1 MLDDVKQI
9 IFSKEIIQID
19 SYEDKYG
26 LQIDNCNS

>member
-19 SYEDKYG
+19 IYEDKYG